1 MPATRLNVFR
11 GDSSVQTNQIANGA
25 ITSDKLDDSGVT
37 AGNYGNVTVDSKGR
51 VIGASTNPQFNS
63 LGIGTAASTT
73 AGEIRATN
81 NITAYYSDERLKDIS
96 GKITDALNK
105 VKSISGVN
113 YKNND
118 LAKSFGYKD
127 DSNQVGVIA
136 QELLK
141 ILPECVKLA
150 PFDTKYENGK
160 EVSESGQNYLTVQ
173 YEKIIPLLIEA
184 IKELSLE
191 IEKLK
196 K

>member
-1 MPATRLNVFR
+1 MPSGRLNTFFGNNSIR
-11 GDSSVQTNQIANGA
+11 REQITPSS
-25 ITSDKLDDSGVT
+25 ITSDKLDDTGVT
-37 AGNYGNVTVDSKGR
+37 AGTYGTVTVDAKGR
-51 VIGASTNPQFNS
+51 VTGASQNPQLNS
-63 LGIGTAASTT
+63 VGVGTAASTT

-81 NITAYYSDERLKDIS
+81 NITAYYSDERLKNIS
-96 GKITDALNK
+96 GKITDALAK

-118 LAKSFGYKD
+118 LAKNLGYTD
-127 DSNQVGVIA
+127 DSNQVGVLA

-160 EVSESGQNYLTVQ
+160 EVSISGENYLTVQ